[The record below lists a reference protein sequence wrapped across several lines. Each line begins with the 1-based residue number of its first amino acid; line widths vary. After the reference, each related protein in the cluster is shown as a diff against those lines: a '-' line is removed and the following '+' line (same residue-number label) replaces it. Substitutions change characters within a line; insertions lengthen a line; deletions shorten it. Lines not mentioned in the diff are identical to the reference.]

1 MLIFF
6 PPLNPNSR
14 NVLKKLW
21 YEKVKLIKDLYLTKN
36 AILTSIVKINNKLNY
51 FLKKYSNKSIEYSNI
66 DMNLDIDDQGN
77 VGNEEDEK
85 NKIKIS
91 SNWTISFEKNV
102 TLNYNL
108 QLKEPSFIY
117 EEELEHINIVYKNNK
132 IQYCS
137 IDLLLKKLIEDNSLN
152 IQIYVNHE
160 NNQTFNFINAFI
172 FQCFGF
178 ISYEI
183 LINKILA
190 LHKYY
195 KYHNLLNNIKNKR
208 LLILIFKI
216 TKYLLDHEIYNCS
229 YFQYSDELKNKIK
242 VFLKE
247 NNMKDKIKSLLDYK
261 KGKSN
266 KAIKENDL
274 KLTQKKNYA
283 LYTVKTFKNTPHSG
297 FEFNILEYKES
308 DIALVISYISI
319 KYLNNLYNY
328 LYELNPTI
336 KKNKIDK
343 LHLLEVCD
351 FSNKLSYFLI
361 EESLSYDY
369 IEVRAKIVEKII
381 KVLIELRNLN
391 NFNDLLTIY
400 SALVSIF
407 IRIPKTCNLIDP
419 KLKAIFNE
427 IKNFCSANEC
437 YKNIRDESSK
447 CLQKNIF
454 YIPYIGITLKHIN
467 FYDEGTKYIGHNGLV
482 CIEKIIVTQ
491 KEIEDFRNELKPLR
505 QQKVIKLNNNN
516 DINKLKSIFYN
527 LNPKNYDDL
536 VNIGDKLEP
545 EFTLYKEPDR
555 RKRKTSTEIYINSN
569 EYCNN

>member
-1 MLIFF
+1 MLISF

-14 NVLKKLW
+14 NVLKNLW
-21 YEKVKLIKDLYLTKN
+21 YEKVKLIKDLYLKKN
-36 AILTSIVKINNKLNY
+36 AILTYIVKINNELNY
-51 FLKKYSNKSIEYSNI
+51 FLKKYTNKSIEYTNI
-66 DMNLDIDDQGN
+66 DMNNDIDDQDN
-77 VGNEEDEK
+77 VGNEEDKK
-85 NKIKIS
+85 NKLKIS
-91 SNWTISFEKNV
+91 SNWTMSFEKNV

-108 QLKEPSFIY
+108 QLKEPSFTN
-117 EEELEHINIVYKNNK
+117 EEELEHINIVYKNGN

-152 IQIYVNHE
+152 IQIYINNE

-178 ISYEI
+178 ISYER

-195 KYHNLLNNIKNKR
+195 KYHNLLNNIKSKR
-208 LLILIFKI
+208 ILILIFKI
-216 TKYLLDHEIYNCS
+216 TQYLIDHEIYNCS
-229 YFQYSDELKNKIK
+229 YFQYSNELKNKIK

-247 NNMKDKIKSLLDYK
+247 NNMKDKIKTLFYYK
-261 KGKSN
+261 KGKTN
-266 KAIKENDL
+266 KAIIENDI
-274 KLTQKKNYA
+274 KFVQKRNYA
-283 LYTVKTFKNTPHSG
+283 LYNVKTFKNTPHSE
-297 FEFNILEYKES
+297 FEFNILKYEEI
-308 DIALVISYISI
+308 DIAKVISYISI
-319 KYLNNLYNY
+319 KYFNNLYNF

-336 KKNKIDK
+336 KKNKNDK

-351 FSNKLSYFLI
+351 FSNKLSLFLI
-361 EESLSYDY
+361 EESLSYDF
-369 IEVRAKIVEKII
+369 IEVRVKIVEKII
-381 KVLIELRNLN
+381 KVLIELWNLH

-419 KLKAIFNE
+419 KLKAKFNE

-437 YKNIRDESSK
+437 YKKIREESNQR
-447 CLQKNIF
+447 LQNNSF

-467 FYDEGTKYIGHNGLV
+467 FYDEGTKYIGQNGLV

-491 KEIEDFRNELKPLR
+491 KEIENFRNELKPLR
-505 QQKVIKLNNNN
+505 QQEVIKLINN
-516 DINKLKSIFYN
+516 DEINELKSFFYN
-527 LNPKNYDDL
+527 LNPRNYDEL

-545 EFTLYKEPDR
+545 DFSLYKEPDS
-555 RKRKTSTEIYINSN
+555 RKRKTYTDIYINSN